1 MSNLTDTNEL
11 IEKAWCDKTDFDII
25 KEVDNLSENDVK
37 KVLKKN
43 LKKRSYILWRKRVAK
58 IKSNKKFNKSF

>member
-1 MSNLTDTNEL
+1 MTDTNEL

-58 IKSNKKFNKSF
+58 IKLNKKFNKSF